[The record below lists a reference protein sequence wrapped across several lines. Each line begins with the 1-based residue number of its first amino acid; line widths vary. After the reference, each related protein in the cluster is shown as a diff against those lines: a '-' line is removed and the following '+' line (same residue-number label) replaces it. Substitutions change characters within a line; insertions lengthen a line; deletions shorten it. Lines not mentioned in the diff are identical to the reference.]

1 LTLPWFQS
9 KDSFGSKTKIH
20 ALLECKALW
29 VKDLT
34 PRKTLKALEKSENQA
49 DLKDFKLT
57 FEDTESYSEF

>member
-1 LTLPWFQS
+1 VVQRL
-9 KDSFGSKTKIH
+9 D
-20 ALLECKALW
+20 
-29 VKDLT
+29 